1 MGVERVAR
9 ACEPCGALARWIQAI
24 ILEHSQ
30 RKQIQPELSAL
41 EPQLKIA
48 EERRSFIER
57 EAAAVE
63 EDLVGS
69 RRRLAEAKKREE
81 QLRERA
87 KRVPPWLEEMQPDSG
102 LSSCAKVKK
111 LGHIE
116 VSIMQLD
123 LGGSSCAKVKHIPL
137 KPRHIEVSMPVQDG
151 PVFRLSPGA
160 RSRATHQRIMISRC
174 SGSLP
179 CLALRNSWDS

>member
-1 MGVERVAR
+1 
-9 ACEPCGALARWIQAI
+9 
-24 ILEHSQ
+24 
-30 RKQIQPELSAL
+30 L

-48 EERRSFIER
+48 EERRCFVER

-63 EDLVGS
+63 EDLVGL
-69 RRRLAEAKKREE
+69 RRRLADAKKREE

-87 KRVPPWLEEMQPDSG
+87 KRFPPWLEEMQPDAG
-102 LSSCAKVKK
+102 LSNCAKVKK

-116 VSIMQLD
+116 VEIVQLD
-123 LGGSSCAKVKHIPL
+123 LGGSSCAKVK
-137 KPRHIEVSMPVQDG
+137 KPQHIEVGMPAQDG